1 MTCRNTRKS
10 KIDVA
15 IPDDDDPPLA
25 GPSFVNDDELSQL
38 REMFPSKPIDCLHD
52 SLAVHGSVT
61 KAALSLSGAE
71 VDVDDSD
78 LDQSAFDTAPESL
91 QAIIEELKKQLSDE
105 KEEVK
110 VEENDLLN
118 DALTITRTATSILKR
133 NLELCLKINLQQT
146 LGVC

>member
-52 SLAVHGSVT
+52 SLVVHGSVT
-61 KAALSLSGAE
+61 KAALSLPRAE

-91 QAIIEELKKQLSDE
+91 QAIIE
-105 KEEVK
+105 
-110 VEENDLLN
+110 
-118 DALTITRTATSILKR
+118 
-133 NLELCLKINLQQT
+133 
-146 LGVC
+146 